1 MLRRSIQNILQ
12 IKPTKFELWQVSA
25 GKRALSTTKALRN
38 EKRNDDT
45 NDLVVQAYLQ
55 KLEPNNSYLKKPVL
69 FDTQIFTKL
78 LVLGGF
84 TEKQAE
90 VLCRTLVDV
99 LATNSEYSKRNVVT
113 KSQMELSTEQL
124 VSRISALQKDM
135 IILEKS
141 EFGAL
146 RHENEK
152 QKLELIELKKQIDER
167 IDKIKANILLDINLE
182 RARATE
188 AHNTNERSV
197 HALDNKIDREVAQLM
212 ATYERYRND
221 VFKYVGGAIMT
232 CLGIVLGFYRLWK

>member
-1 MLRRSIQNILQ
+1 MLRRNFHNLLR
-12 IKPTKFELWQVSA
+12 IKGLRNDFHKISN
-25 GKRALSTTKALRN
+25 GKRALSSTMKLYSETK
-38 EKRNDDT
+38 NDEI
-45 NDLVVQAYLQ
+45 NDLVVKAYLQ
-55 KLEPNNSYLKKPVL
+55 KLEPNVSHLKSPVP
-69 FDTQIFTKL
+69 FDTHVFNKL

-84 TEKQAE
+84 TSNQAE
-90 VLCRTLVDV
+90 VLSRTLLDI
-99 LATNSEYSKRNVVT
+99 LATNTAHSKKNTVT

-124 VSRISALQKDM
+124 MSRISSLQKDM

-152 QKLELIELKKQIDER
+152 QKLELIELKKQFDER
-167 IDKIKANILLDINLE
+167 LDKIKANILLDINLE

-188 AHNTNERSV
+188 AHNKNERSV

>member
-1 MLRRSIQNILQ
+1 MIRNQVLRLVRSQCYTNKSVNLI
-12 IKPTKFELWQVSA
+12 
-25 GKRALSTTKALRN
+25 GKNVHTSTTVFHA
-38 EKRNDDT
+38 EKNDEI
-45 NDLVVQAYLQ
+45 NNLVVESYLKQ
-55 KLEPNNSYLKKPVL
+55 LEPSSSGLKKPVM
-69 FDTQIFTKL
+69 FDTQVFTKL

-84 TEKQAE
+84 TEKQSE
-90 VLCRTLVDV
+90 VLCRSLVDV
-99 LATNSEYSKRNVVT
+99 LSTNTEHSRKNVVT
-113 KSQMELSTEQL
+113 KSQLELTTEQFM
-124 VSRISALQKDM
+124 SRMNALQKDM

-152 QKLELIELKKQIDER
+152 QKLEIVELRKQVDEK

-188 AHNTNERSV
+188 AHNKNERSV